1 MCNANANNVKAS
13 ANKFNESALD
23 RRPVKKRMSLS
34 LEQGVG
40 ALLIHLH

>member
-23 RRPVKKRMSLS
+23 RRPVKNACPYSWSRAS
-34 LEQGVG
+34 VRF
-40 ALLIHLH
+40 